1 MACLEFNSAIRL
13 TTAGEFADFNTWI
26 NGISAATCI
35 TTVGASGTGK
45 TTLSSS
51 KPTFEADDHR
61 ELPTNE
67 RHVECAKR
75 AGANVARLVNNT
87 CTDPVMFISNTDG
100 TETKY
105 SDVYAACRDNG
116 IQTTLVVVQPNND
129 VLMSRLRLKYDEPTI
144 LRIIGETT
152 RALEAEFTAEQDQL
166 AEIEALIASGA
177 AVVPAYKKR
186 KLAGAKRLNDD
197 PGFKR
202 QLILLKMLTRHPEI
216 PFATLR
222 AQMCRSDEVAAI
234 HFPECR

>member
-1 MACLEFNSAIRL
+1 MACFEFNSAIRL
-13 TTAGEFADFNTWI
+13 TTAGEFADFNAWI
-26 NGISAATCI
+26 KEISVQTCF

-61 ELPTNE
+61 DLPTNE

-75 AGANVARLVNNT
+75 ADANVARLVKGT
-87 CTDPVMFISNTDG
+87 CPDPVMFISNTDG
-100 TETKY
+100 TEPKY
-105 SDVYAACRDNG
+105 SGVFAACRDKG
-116 IQTTLVVVQPNND
+116 IQTTLVVVQPDND
-129 VLMSRLRLKYDEPTI
+129 VLMNRLRQKFDEPTI
-144 LRIIGETT
+144 SRMIDETT
-152 RALEAEFTAEQDQL
+152 HALETEFSAEQNQL
-166 AEIEALIASGA
+166 AEIDALVALDASM
-177 AVVPAYKKR
+177 VPAYKKR
-186 KLAGAKRLNDD
+186 KLAGAKRLSND

-222 AQMCRSDEVAAI
+222 AQMCRSDEVAAV

>member
-1 MACLEFNSAIRL
+1 MACFKFNSAIRL
-13 TTAGEFADFNTWI
+13 TTAGEFDNFNASI
-26 NGISAATCI
+26 NDISVQTCF

-61 ELPTNE
+61 DLPTNE

-75 AGANVARLVNNT
+75 ADANVARIVMGT
-87 CTDPVMFISNTDG
+87 CPDPVMFISNTDG
-100 TETKY
+100 TEAKY
-105 SDVYAACRDNG
+105 NGVFAACRDNG
-116 IQTTLVVVQPNND
+116 IQTTLVIVQPNND
-129 VLMSRLRLKYDEPTI
+129 VLTNRLRLKYDEPTI
-144 LRIIGETT
+144 LRMIDETT
-152 RALEAEFTAEQDQL
+152 HALETEFAAEQDQL
-166 AEIEALIASGA
+166 GEIEALIASDA
-177 AVVPAYKKR
+177 SVVPAYKKR
-186 KLAGAKRLNDD
+186 KLAGAKRLSND

-216 PFATLR
+216 LFATLR